1 MDAGSADL
9 SDITTAVEQVF
20 EEHIYRIEQFIEPA
34 PIELGD
40 RWEGGTLVMQPAD
53 SPCNQ
58 GSSHGDLLPQNRD
71 GRDRLRVM
79 EQQINAEDKLTDEDK
94 VNLQQYIT
102 RIYGGLTTFNVLFK
116 YKEDQFKGR
125 PKAQKD
131 EHLVVVVAL
140 EQMDAPRH
148 SQSPDLSRLSGI
160 QKAIVGWKM
169 YVTYRH
175 LDELAKRKGSPLK
188 GRTCPIEHE
197 GQLFSSNHICQM
209 APHSRT
215 WDHVCLCL
223 HRRVPPRAITRAG
236 AMAGYGLLWAIL
248 AANAAKYPFF
258 EFGSRYA
265 SATGTSLIE
274 GFRSI
279 GRRASWLYLLL
290 TLGTC
295 FFVTAAVGMVT
306 GAFLD
311 NLLGVS
317 VRMEQ
322 PLTGEVTVGL
332 FVACVALLM
341 WGKFNALD
349 KVIKLLAGILLVST
363 VTAVAL
369 TVLSPPPVTAAPEPW
384 DWRTP
389 SGIAFVVALMGWMP
403 SAVDL
408 STWNSFWTLERIRTT
423 GYRPTL
429 RETLAEFNWGY
440 GISVVLALCFVT
452 LGTMLLHR
460 SQATLPDGSA
470 AFASGIVDL
479 YASAMGTWSRP
490 IMGAAA
496 FSAMFSTCITVLD
509 GYARSLDRAWAAATS
524 TPEANVFN
532 GRPCC
537 S

>member
-1 MDAGSADL
+1 MFASACIGV
-9 SDITTAVEQVF
+9 S
-20 EEHIYRIEQFIEPA
+20 
-34 PIELGD
+34 
-40 RWEGGTLVMQPAD
+40 
-53 SPCNQ
+53 
-58 GSSHGDLLPQNRD
+58 
-71 GRDRLRVM
+71 
-79 EQQINAEDKLTDEDK
+79 
-94 VNLQQYIT
+94 
-102 RIYGGLTTFNVLFK
+102 
-116 YKEDQFKGR
+116 
-125 PKAQKD
+125 
-131 EHLVVVVAL
+131 HLV
-140 EQMDAPRH
+140 
-148 SQSPDLSRLSGI
+148 QS
-160 QKAIVGWKM
+160 
-169 YVTYRH
+169 
-175 LDELAKRKGSPLK
+175 
-188 GRTCPIEHE
+188 
-197 GQLFSSNHICQM
+197 
-209 APHSRT
+209 
-215 WDHVCLCL
+215 
-223 HRRVPPRAITRAG
+223 TRAG

-274 GFRSI
+274 GFRTI

-322 PLTGEVTVGL
+322 PLTAEVTVGL

-349 KVIKLLAGILLVST
+349 KVIKLLASILLIST
-363 VTAVAL
+363 VTAVGL

-460 SQATLPDGSA
+460 SQVTLPDGSA

-524 TPEANVFN
+524 TPRSERLQRAALLLVAGGGLGIVLAFQGQLKVLVDLATTLSFLVAPIIAWWNLRLVTSDHFPVEAKPGKGLQGAAWLGLLFLTAFSAVYLWVLFK
-532 GRPCC
+532 G
-537 S
+537 

>member
-1 MDAGSADL
+1 MFASACIGV
-9 SDITTAVEQVF
+9 S
-20 EEHIYRIEQFIEPA
+20 
-34 PIELGD
+34 
-40 RWEGGTLVMQPAD
+40 
-53 SPCNQ
+53 
-58 GSSHGDLLPQNRD
+58 
-71 GRDRLRVM
+71 
-79 EQQINAEDKLTDEDK
+79 
-94 VNLQQYIT
+94 
-102 RIYGGLTTFNVLFK
+102 
-116 YKEDQFKGR
+116 
-125 PKAQKD
+125 
-131 EHLVVVVAL
+131 HLV
-140 EQMDAPRH
+140 
-148 SQSPDLSRLSGI
+148 QS
-160 QKAIVGWKM
+160 
-169 YVTYRH
+169 
-175 LDELAKRKGSPLK
+175 
-188 GRTCPIEHE
+188 
-197 GQLFSSNHICQM
+197 
-209 APHSRT
+209 
-215 WDHVCLCL
+215 
-223 HRRVPPRAITRAG
+223 TRAG

-274 GFRSI
+274 GFRTI

-322 PLTGEVTVGL
+322 PLTAEVTVGL

-363 VTAVAL
+363 VTAVGL

-524 TPEANVFN
+524 TPRSERLQRAALLLVAGGGLGIVLAFQGQLKVLVDLATTLSFLVAPIIAWWNLRLVTSDHFPEEAKPGKGLQGAAWLGLLFLTAFSAVYLWVLFK
-532 GRPCC
+532 G
-537 S
+537 

>member
-1 MDAGSADL
+1 MFASACIGV
-9 SDITTAVEQVF
+9 S
-20 EEHIYRIEQFIEPA
+20 
-34 PIELGD
+34 
-40 RWEGGTLVMQPAD
+40 
-53 SPCNQ
+53 
-58 GSSHGDLLPQNRD
+58 
-71 GRDRLRVM
+71 
-79 EQQINAEDKLTDEDK
+79 
-94 VNLQQYIT
+94 
-102 RIYGGLTTFNVLFK
+102 
-116 YKEDQFKGR
+116 
-125 PKAQKD
+125 
-131 EHLVVVVAL
+131 HLV
-140 EQMDAPRH
+140 
-148 SQSPDLSRLSGI
+148 QS
-160 QKAIVGWKM
+160 
-169 YVTYRH
+169 
-175 LDELAKRKGSPLK
+175 
-188 GRTCPIEHE
+188 
-197 GQLFSSNHICQM
+197 
-209 APHSRT
+209 
-215 WDHVCLCL
+215 
-223 HRRVPPRAITRAG
+223 TRAG

-265 SATGTSLIE
+265 SATGMSLIE

-524 TPEANVFN
+524 TPRSERLQRAALLLVAGGGLGIVLAFQGQLKVLVDLATTLSFLVAPIIAWWNLRLVTSDHFPVEAKPGKGLQGAAWLGLLFLTAFSAVYLWVLFK
-532 GRPCC
+532 G
-537 S
+537 